1 MPVTPL
7 PGADCKDLLESLRY
21 VYTGAVNARSSGGGE
36 PHLHYNAYI
45 GWAFEAVRMLRGKVA
60 PADLEQLVLT
70 RSFWALQASGTSTPA
85 NRARLVDVELDE
97 RVSALEATCKDL
109 EAQIDRWSRDGT
121 FVVADTSFYIQH
133 PQGIDDLDLREH
145 LHIREEA
152 IHLLVP
158 ILVVDELDGLKQAK
172 DGDVRGRARRTL
184 AILDRA
190 LPDPTGWGL
199 LRKEDFSPLRN
210 GGIPRGEMTVELVLD
225 PPGHVRLP
233 IVDVGLLVE
242 SSAIA

>member
-133 PQGIDDLDLREH
+133 PQGIDDLDRVSICTSVRKRFIYWSQSWSWMNLTVSSRPKTGMFEVGPAVH
-145 LHIREEA
+145 SQSSI
-152 IHLLVP
+152 VP
-158 ILVVDELDGLKQAK
+158 CPTRPGGVCC
-172 DGDVRGRARRTL
+172 ARRISRLFAMEESL
-184 AILDRA
+184 A
-190 LPDPTGWGL
+190 
-199 LRKEDFSPLRN
+199 
-210 GGIPRGEMTVELVLD
+210 
-225 PPGHVRLP
+225 VR
-233 IVDVGLLVE
+233 
-242 SSAIA
+242 